1 MAKKKQ
7 KEEEKLEEKKR
18 AFLAKVARQFLN
30 DAAEDGF
37 SVEDITELAVRLS
50 YVMVRFS
57 YLASM
62 PKDMSEEK
70 KNKASEIATMFY
82 MAYYGR
88 GSEKALREMGLS
100 YGQAKKEINK
110 AIAKDK
116 KKKVVKKDKEE

>member
-1 MAKKKQ
+1 MAKKKN
-7 KEEEKLEEKKR
+7 EEKSEEQKR
-18 AFLAKVARQFLN
+18 ALLAKMAQTFLN
-30 DAAEDGF
+30 EADADGGC
-37 SVEDITELAVRLS
+37 SADDMIELAVRLA

-70 KNKASEIATMFY
+70 KNKASEIATMVY

-88 GSEKALREMGLS
+88 GCEKALRKKGLS
-100 YGQAKKEINK
+100 YGAAKKEINK

-116 KKKVVKKDKEE
+116 KKVVKDKEE

>member
-7 KEEEKLEEKKR
+7 KEEEKLEDKKR
-18 AFLAKVARQFLN
+18 AFLAKVARKFLN

-110 AIAKDK
+110 VIAKDK
-116 KKKVVKKDKEE
+116 KKVVKDK

>member
-18 AFLAKVARQFLN
+18 EFLAKVARKFLN

-116 KKKVVKKDKEE
+116 KKIVKDKEE

>member
-7 KEEEKLEEKKR
+7 TKEEKSEEQKR
-18 AFLAKVARQFLN
+18 AFLAKVARKFLN

-110 AIAKDK
+110 VIAKDK
-116 KKKVVKKDKEE
+116 KKVVKDK

>member
-7 KEEEKLEEKKR
+7 KEEEKSEEQKR
-18 AFLAKVARQFLN
+18 EFLAKVARKFLN

-57 YLASM
+57 YFASM

-100 YGQAKKEINK
+100 YGEAKKEINK

-116 KKKVVKKDKEE
+116 KKVVKDKEE

>member
-7 KEEEKLEEKKR
+7 NEEEKLEEKKR
-18 AFLAKVARQFLN
+18 AFLAKVAKQFLN
-30 DAAEDGF
+30 DAADGGF

-62 PKDMSEEK
+62 PKDMSEER

-116 KKKVVKKDKEE
+116 KKVAKDKEE